1 MLSRL
6 TFFAFA
12 AMLLAMPGLAQ
23 DHSAFNGKWALSQ
36 GRSDFGGGDALTS
49 RIDTIAVSAD
59 KFTDDVHSTSDSGD
73 DSYKLALTTDGKAI
87 SVAEDSPLAYAG
99 GIMTVTEVS
108 AEWKGSSLVLT
119 ETLTN
124 SFAAG
129 TSKATITYAVSADG
143 KLMSITSTSDAPFG
157 FSDTRLVFEKI

>member
-1 MLSRL
+1 MLSKL
-6 TFFAFA
+6 S
-12 AMLLAMPGLAQ
+12 LLACAALLLATPGVAQ

-49 RIDTIAVSAD
+49 RVDTITVNGD
-59 KFTDDVHSTSDSGD
+59 NFTDDVHSTSDNGD
-73 DSYKLALTTDGKAI
+73 DTYKLSLTADGKPV

-99 GIMTVTEVS
+99 GIMTVTQIS
-108 AEWKGSSLVLT
+108 AEWKGKSLVLT
-119 ETLTN
+119 EALTN

-157 FSDTRLVFEKI
+157 FSDTRLMFEKI

>member
-1 MLSRL
+1 MLSKL
-6 TFFAFA
+6 SFLAFA
-12 AMLLAMPGLAQ
+12 AMLIAAPSFAQ

-49 RIDTIAVSAD
+49 RVDTLAVD
-59 KFTDDVHSTSDSGD
+59 GETFTDNVHSTSDSGD
-73 DSYKLALTTDGKAI
+73 DTYKLVLTTNGK
-87 SVAEDSPLAYAG
+87 SVAVAGDSPLAYAG
-99 GIMTVTEVS
+99 GIMTVTQMS
-108 AEWKGSSLVLT
+108 AKWKGNSLVLT

-129 TSKATITYAVSADG
+129 TSKATITYTLSADG
-143 KLMSITSTSDAPFG
+143 KLMSIASTSDAPFG

>member
-1 MLSRL
+1 MLSKL
-6 TFFAFA
+6 SLLAFA
-12 AMLLAMPGLAQ
+12 AIFVATPGFAQ
-23 DHSAFNGKWALSQ
+23 NHSGFNGKWALSQ

-49 RIDTIAVSAD
+49 RVDTITVSGD
-59 KFTDDVHSTSDSGD
+59 KFVDAVHSTSDSGD
-73 DSYKLALTTDGKAI
+73 DNYQITLTTDGK
-87 SVAEDSPLAYAG
+87 SVAVPADSPMADL

-108 AEWKGSSLVLT
+108 AQWKGNSLVLT

-129 TSKATITYAVSADG
+129 TNKATITYALSPDG